1 MPRFFRYNRR
11 MTRMKLSTVLY
22 VVALVIVI
30 VAADILFFRKR
41 FWERLIAN
49 IAIVVVFAALYP
61 KLLGKHRSR

>member
-1 MPRFFRYNRR
+1 
-11 MTRMKLSTVLY
+11 MKLSTVLY